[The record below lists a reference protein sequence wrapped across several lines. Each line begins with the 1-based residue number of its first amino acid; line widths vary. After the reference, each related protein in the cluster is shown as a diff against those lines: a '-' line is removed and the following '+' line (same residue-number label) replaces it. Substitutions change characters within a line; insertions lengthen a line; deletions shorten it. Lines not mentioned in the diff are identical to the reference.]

1 MVDRKE
7 FTVRH
12 YNPLLDL
19 ATLSSMLTEIESVDK
34 DGEDTSEE
42 YLLAS
47 LEWPNYRPD
56 NDVWVAELDGR
67 LVGYGLALEQPSQRC
82 TLYVVVHPSQRRNG
96 LGSQL
101 LELVLG
107 RAREL
112 DSKTMLI
119 YANEKNTASNLF
131 LKHHGF
137 SSVGSS
143 GAMKTNVSE
152 FPDFEFPE
160 GFTLKKFSDVNDTR
174 VLLSALNNGY
184 QDMWGHQH
192 NDNPTEEE
200 IRSPRFLKYYEPG
213 NILLLFDTEN
223 TVCGIC
229 SIKPEGKKEKDGSS
243 SDLLDAPGIIKD
255 YRELEYQ
262 RPLVLAGLQ
271 SLQKNGK
278 HPITLEFLGDSEAAL
293 DIYRSLGFEMVFHY
307 FAYHK
312 ELK

>member
-1 MVDRKE
+1 MSD
-7 FTVRH
+7 FAIRH

-19 ATLSSMLTEIESVDK
+19 AALSSMLTEIESFDQ

-56 NDVWVAELDGR
+56 HDVWVAELDGR

-119 YANEKNTASNLF
+119 YANEKNAASNLF

-143 GAMKTNVSE
+143 GAMKTNASE
-152 FPDFEFPE
+152 FPAFELPE
-160 GFTLKKFSDVNDTR
+160 GFTLKQYSDVNDTR
-174 VLLSALNNGY
+174 VLLAALNNGY

-200 IRSPRFLKYYEPG
+200 IQSPQFLKYYEAD
-213 NILLLFDTEN
+213 NILLLFGSDN
-223 TVCGIC
+223 VVCGIC
-229 SIKPEGKKEKDGSS
+229 SLKPQGKKESLGSS
-243 SDLLDAPGIIKD
+243 SDLLDAPGVIKK

-262 RPLVLAGLQ
+262 RPLVLAGIQHLRK
-271 SLQKNGK
+271 SKTR
-278 HPITLEFLGDSEAAL
+278 PITLEFWGESEEVL
-293 DIYRSLGFEMVFHY
+293 NIYRSLGFEMTHHY
-307 FAYHK
+307 VTYHK